1 MNNKDPNIFNIL
13 LNSALN
19 KIIAIIK
26 EDNITFVFLY
36 RSSNKEIVINIENN
50 YGESSLYR
58 KLRHRDYFYKYINE
72 DKFYDS

>member
-26 EDNITFVFLY
+26 KDNITFVFLY
-36 RSSNKEIVINIENN
+36 RSSNKELVINIENN
-50 YGESSLYR
+50 NGESSLYR